1 MWGGRSWTASD
12 SVTLKLRLGRV
23 AGLCP
28 VDQADQTGK
37 SIPGRGNRYT
47 KVTLVNRKVPH
58 VEGL

>member
-1 MWGGRSWTASD
+1 MDSIVD

-37 SIPGRGNRYT
+37 GIPGRGNQYA
-47 KVTLVNRKVPH
+47 KVTLVNKKVRMWMDSK
-58 VEGL
+58 EWE